1 MEQMLTYPQIS
12 MQLKRHVELYNQQ
25 HPQDNSLRDITDN
38 TIIYNTIGC
47 YVRILQVL
55 VGNRTGE
62 QYKEFDWLCQCYQE
76 KAEEERRIPLGKHG
90 RIPWQ
95 RIPVHNLLY
104 GCIGIHDYEQ
114 RYPLD

>member
-1 MEQMLTYPQIS
+1 MEQMLTYPQIT
-12 MQLKRHVELYNQQ
+12 MQLKGHVELYNQQ

-62 QYKEFDWLCQCYQE
+62 QYKEFDWLCQCYQA
-76 KAEEERRIPLGKHG
+76 KQLADIPQNDANRLWELFH
-90 RIPWQ
+90 
-95 RIPVHNLLY
+95 LLK
-104 GCIGIHDYEQ
+104 G
-114 RYPLD
+114 